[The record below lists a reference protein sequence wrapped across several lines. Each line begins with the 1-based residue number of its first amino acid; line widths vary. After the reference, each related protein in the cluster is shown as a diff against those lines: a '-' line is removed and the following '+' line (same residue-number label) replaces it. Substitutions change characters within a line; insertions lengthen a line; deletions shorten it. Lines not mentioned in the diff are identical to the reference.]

1 MSDRSRASGAADD
14 LASPGTSAAREGVVT
29 SIEPQASDAFRLSV
43 FVDGEFAFGAQRDV
57 VRAMGLRVGGFL
69 GPGDWETMV
78 LQDEQKRAQEAGFA
92 LLSHRARTRAELRRS
107 LQKRG
112 FSEPA
117 IEVALERIEA
127 LGYVNDR
134 EFSERWVDADAGGRR
149 HGRERVSFELRR
161 KGVSGEI
168 VAQALETRS
177 DETELRLALS
187 AAEKLWPRWEEL
199 HPVERAQK
207 LSGALRRRG
216 FSWQLCSQALSHLN
230 SAVSDGEETPDVD

>member
-1 MSDRSRASGAADD
+1 M
-14 LASPGTSAAREGVVT
+14 ASPGPSPARAGVVT
-29 SIEPQASDAFRLSV
+29 SIEPQVSDSFRLSV

-57 VRAMGLRVGGFL
+57 VRAMGLRVGRL
-69 GPGDWETMV
+69 LEPGDWETVV

-92 LLSHRARTRAELRRS
+92 VLSHRARTRTELRRS

-112 FSEPA
+112 FNEAA

-127 LGYVNDR
+127 LGYLNDR

-168 VAQALETRS
+168 VAQALELRT

-187 AAEKLWPRWEEL
+187 AAEKLWPRWMDL
-199 HPVERAQK
+199 PPAERAQK

-216 FSWQLCSQALSHLN
+216 FSWQLCALALSHLD
-230 SAVSDGEETPDVD
+230 AAPAGGAETPDVD